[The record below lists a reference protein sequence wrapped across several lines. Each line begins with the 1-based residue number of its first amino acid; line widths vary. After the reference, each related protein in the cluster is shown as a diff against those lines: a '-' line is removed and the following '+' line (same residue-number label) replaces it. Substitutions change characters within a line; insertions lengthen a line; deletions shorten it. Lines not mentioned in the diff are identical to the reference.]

1 MSGNRKPAAFK
12 LDAQQTASRPK
23 KKPAAKKARKPVA
36 IPESDSIEFIEA
48 AHDPFDP
55 GALPAETEPAR
66 PPLNRRFRLGAI
78 FLSATGILLT
88 MAAGLWVEGLISD
101 FFARSQWLGWVAA
114 GVASIAGLA
123 FLFLLFREV
132 AALVRLR
139 SVEALRTR
147 ATEALSGN
155 DLRHSRKLVADL
167 KEFTAS
173 NPMTAK
179 GRNALDLLKEDVLDA
194 ADLLSIAEKELFAGL
209 DEQAKGLILQ
219 SAKRV
224 SIVTAISPRALVD
237 IGYVLF
243 ESGRLIRSISELYG
257 GRPGFLGFLKLVRNV
272 AAHLAVTGSI
282 AVGDSLA
289 QQIIGHGLAARLS
302 ARLGEGVV
310 NGLMTVRIGI
320 AAMVTARP
328 LPFVARKRPGMGEF
342 LSAIT
347 GTSVADKDK

>member
-1 MSGNRKPAAFK
+1 MSDNRKPAAFK
-12 LDAQQTASRPK
+12 LDEQQTAPKPK
-23 KKPAAKKARKPVA
+23 KRPAAKKARKPVA
-36 IPESDSIEFIEA
+36 ISEPDSIEFVEA
-48 AHDPFDP
+48 LDDPFDT
-55 GALPAETEPAR
+55 GALPAETEPV
-66 PPLNRRFRLGAI
+66 PPSSKKRLRLGAI
-78 FLSATGILLT
+78 FLSAMGILLT
-88 MAAGLWVEGLISD
+88 MAAGLWLEGLISD
-101 FFARSQWLGWVAA
+101 FFARSQWLGWFAA
-114 GVASIAGLA
+114 GMASVAGLA
-123 FLFLLFREV
+123 LLFLLFREV
-132 AALVRLR
+132 AALMRLR
-139 SVEALRTR
+139 SVEALRSR
-147 ATEALSGN
+147 ANQALRGN
-155 DLRHSRKLVADL
+155 DLRQARKLVADL

-173 NPMTAK
+173 NPLTAK
-179 GRNALDLLKEDVLDA
+179 GRSALDLLEDDVLDA
-194 ADLLSIAEKELFAGL
+194 PDLLSITERELFAGL

-243 ESGRLIRSISELYG
+243 ESGRLIRRISELYG
-257 GRPGFLGFLKLVRNV
+257 GRPGMLGFLKLVRDV

-320 AAMVTARP
+320 AAMETSRP

-342 LSAIT
+342 LAAIT
-347 GTSVADKDK
+347 SATAPEKDK

>member
-12 LDAQQTASRPK
+12 LDEQQTAPKPK
-23 KKPAAKKARKPVA
+23 KKPDAKKTRKPVA
-36 IPESDSIEFIEA
+36 VSEPDSIEFIA
-48 AHDPFDP
+48 ALDDPFDA
-55 GALPAETEPAR
+55 GALPTETEPDR
-66 PPLNRRFRLGAI
+66 PSANRRFRLGAI

-101 FFARSQWLGWVAA
+101 FFARSQWLGWIGA
-114 GVASIAGLA
+114 GVASIAGMAL
-123 FLFLLFREV
+123 LFLLFREV
-132 AALVRLR
+132 GALLRLR

-147 ATEALSGN
+147 ATEAHNAN

-167 KEFTAS
+167 KEFTAT

-179 GRNALDLLKEDVLDA
+179 GRGALDLLQDDVLDA
-194 ADLLSIAEKELFAGL
+194 ADLMSVAERELFAGL

-224 SIVTAISPRALVD
+224 SVVTAISPRALVD

-243 ESGRLIRSISELYG
+243 ESGRLIRKISELYG
-257 GRPGFLGFLKLVRNV
+257 GRPGVLGFLKLVRNV

-320 AAMVTARP
+320 AAMETSRP

-342 LSAIT
+342 LTAIT
-347 GTSVADKDK
+347 GTTAPDKGK